1 MAKKKKK
8 TPKSL
13 KAAQQDLVTK
23 ENLIHRYRKTI
34 CFNEYEMKAIREYCQ
49 RYHITNFSSLVRK
62 STMEIVLG
70 QLEES
75 SRLF

>member
-1 MAKKKKK
+1 MAKKKKVS
-8 TPKSL
+8 KSL
-13 KAAQQDLVTK
+13 AATQQNLVSK

-34 CFNEYEMKAIREYCQ
+34 CFNEYELSAIKEYCR
-49 RYHITNFSSLVRK
+49 RYHLTNFSSLVRQ

-70 QLEES
+70 QLDES